1 MLMLKGAE
9 LKGKGLIGQRRWCV
23 LGVAKRGVAW
33 RKILIGGA
41 SGSAQHWGAWLS
53 GGRGL

>member
-1 MLMLKGAE
+1 MLKGAE